1 MKSRQSEFMLCL
13 CKFNEEYARLL
24 YIASHL
30 QTDLLRIVWAGGGK
44 GEEEVREKGGGR
56 LAW

>member
-1 MKSRQSEFMLCL
+1 MSLCYAYL
-13 CKFNEEYARLL
+13 NFNEEYARLL

-30 QTDLLRIVWAGGGK
+30 QADLLGIVWAGGGK
-44 GEEEVREKGGGR
+44 GEEEVREKEGGR